1 MLTFGIVES
10 HEQTRAGHALPM
22 DKKLQDAEQAAVPA
36 WGGAKGKGA
45 GTGDGGAKRKPAVL
59 AWGSANGKGVGTAD
73 AGKSGATGK
82 PADASVG

>member
-1 MLTFGIVES
+1 MKVTNKRAQGMRCPW
-10 HEQTRAGHALPM
+10 TRSCKTPSRPPCLLG
-22 DKKLQDAEQAAVPA
+22 AAPR
-36 WGGAKGKGA
+36 GKGA